1 MSQKSIASEVREVVR
16 LLPPQLVSSTVFIW
30 TYPFSIFLAVAT
42 TPVNIPGGKELALW
56 MLIGFLAHSAMYPF
70 VYYGKSVKKL
80 SDQFLLVIL
89 MGIARGSVVGL
100 VAPLMGLQDS
110 LPVPQRV
117 YNSTLAVFYWMQ
129 AGAIILQ
136 YGSLFKE
143 TVKKLLTEVLEKGIV
158 NLPEVA
164 KSSTSELVTI
174 IGHLQEKIVK
184 TVGSKPSRAEIE
196 RASSEID
203 SLIDTHIRPLSQ
215 SGWKDGNLVW
225 IRAGFLAVLR
235 RTLTSQKIPIIPVI
249 VLTSPFSLVVQ
260 ITRIGFWATVI
271 VQSTWI
277 TLVIVLDRIILP
289 KISTERG
296 YAKVNLLFLGSL
308 IILMYPVT
316 FIVQSI
322 IPFAT
327 PASQSAM
334 VLGYL
339 ISAVSQ
345 SAFFI
350 IGAMLFSI
358 QKDQGFAFQF
368 LSDIIKKGE
377 LEELLKQTQ
386 SGNLDTKFAQYV
398 HAEVQSQ
405 LLACK
410 LLLLKAAES
419 DFELFP
425 PEITKQI
432 IDRMEKIQVPYMR
445 PVARITSDR
454 VNELSQSWLG
464 LADISYSL
472 SPELHQLQSYSDVTS
487 QLIEEAIVNSIRHG
501 NATKIRIESRV
512 LGDLLEVVITD
523 NGKLARDKSK
533 GGLGTILFNTFAKEW
548 NVSDISGQTVMT
560 FTIATQSHG
569 VSR

>member
-1 MSQKSIASEVREVVR
+1 MTTKTITSEVREVVR
-16 LLPPQLVSSTVFIW
+16 LLPPQLVSSTVFTW

-42 TPVNIPGGKELALW
+42 TPVKISGAKELLLW
-56 MLIGFLAHSAMYPF
+56 MLLGFLAHSAMYPF
-70 VYYGKSVKKL
+70 VYYAKSVKKL

-110 LPVPQRV
+110 LPVPQRI

-129 AGAIILQ
+129 AGAVIVQ
-136 YGSLFKE
+136 YGAIFKE
-143 TVKKLLTEVLEKGIV
+143 TVKKLLTEILEKGIV

-164 KSSTSELVTI
+164 KSSTSELVAI
-174 IGHLQEKIVK
+174 IGHLQENIVK

-196 RASSEID
+196 QASSEID

-225 IRAGFLAVLR
+225 IRAGFFAVPR
-235 RTLTSQKIPIIPVI
+235 RTITNQKIPVIPVI
-249 VLTSPFSLVVQ
+249 VLTFPFSLIVQ
-260 ITRIGFWATVI
+260 ITRIGLWATLV
-271 VQSTWI
+271 VQITWI
-277 TLVIVLDRIILP
+277 SLVVILDRFILP
-289 KISTERG
+289 KVSTERG

-316 FIVQSI
+316 FTVQNLL
-322 IPFAT
+322 PFGT
-327 PASQSAM
+327 PTSQTAM
-334 VLGYL
+334 VVGYL
-339 ISAVSQ
+339 ISSVTQTS
-345 SAFFI
+345 FFL

-358 QKDQGFAFQF
+358 QSDQGFAFQF

-386 SGNLDTKFAQYV
+386 SGNQDSKFAQYV

-432 IDRMEKIQVPYMR
+432 IDRMEKIKTPYLR

-454 VNELSQSWLG
+454 VQQLSQSWLG
-464 LADISYSL
+464 LADISHSL
-472 SPELHQLQSYSDVTS
+472 SPELHQLQSYSDITS
-487 QLIEEAIVNSIRHG
+487 QLIEEAVVNAIRHG
-501 NATKIRIESRV
+501 KATKISIESRNRS
-512 LGDLLEVVITD
+512 DLLEVVITD
-523 NGKLARDKSK
+523 NGKLGSNKSK
-533 GGLGTILFNTFAKEW
+533 GGLGTILFNTFTQDWK
-548 NVSDISGQTVMT
+548 VSDISGQTVLT
-560 FTIATQSHG
+560 FAIATQPPG